1 MKTKTILLSLLCFVG
16 ITTATAQ
23 SDVYY
28 WKDGKAVKLETV
40 DSLTFKAP
48 EHFDFAA
55 QWVDLGL
62 SVKWAR
68 INVGATGMTDY
79 GTYFAWGE
87 TTGWTSDTNYA
98 KNNFE
103 WTERDVDA
111 LVDENLIL
119 LPSYDAA
126 HANWGGSWRM
136 PTKEEFQELKD
147 NCTWT
152 WYDDYHH
159 TGVAGYYIASNK
171 PGFTDN
177 YIFLPA
183 GDLFVGPNKPN
194 PKKEHPIGYYWSST
208 LHTHGYDYA
217 FYLELRDSRCV
228 VDEASSESGMLVRPV
243 LAE

>member
-1 MKTKTILLSLLCFVG
+1 
-16 ITTATAQ
+16 
-23 SDVYY
+23 
-28 WKDGKAVKLETV
+28 
-40 DSLTFKAP
+40 
-48 EHFDFAA
+48 
-55 QWVDLGL
+55 
-62 SVKWAR
+62 
-68 INVGATGMTDY
+68 
-79 GTYFAWGE
+79 
-87 TTGWTSDTNYA
+87 
-98 KNNFE
+98 
-103 WTERDVDA
+103 
-111 LVDENLIL
+111 
-119 LPSYDAA
+119 
-126 HANWGGSWRM
+126 M

>member
-1 MKTKTILLSLLCFVG
+1 MNTKTILLTLLCFVG
-16 ITTATAQ
+16 ITTVTAQ

-40 DSLTFKAP
+40 DSLTFTAP

-68 INVGATGMTDY
+68 TNVGATGMTD
-79 GTYFAWGE
+79 
-87 TTGWTSDTNYA
+87 
-98 KNNFE
+98 
-103 WTERDVDA
+103 
-111 LVDENLIL
+111 
-119 LPSYDAA
+119 YDAA

-159 TGVAGYYIASNK
+159 TGVAGYYIASNV

-183 GDLFVGPNKPN
+183 GDWFVGSNKPN

-208 LHTHGYDYA
+208 LHTHGYDYV

-228 VDEASSESGMLVRPV
+228 VDEATSESGMLVRPV